1 MSSLRLF
8 PLNIVLFPG
17 MELPLHVFEPRYRQL
32 VVECLTASEPF
43 GVALIREGSE
53 VGGGEVG
60 GGEVGGGEGGAAAD
74 PHELGTTARID
85 SAIPLPGD
93 RMFVKAA
100 GERRFRIISLHHDRP
115 YLRAEVEYPVDEHT
129 EASEDVVRSVTE
141 AYRKLVQ
148 LRLAA
153 LGGYERSPPVPDS
166 PGALADLAAA
176 ATAGSVP
183 VDRLQAVLETLDVR
197 RRLDLT
203 AALLTS
209 ALEAAHRETGALLA
223 QRWTHDRRN

>member
-60 GGEVGGGEGGAAAD
+60 GGEVGGGEGAAAAD
-74 PHELGTTARID
+74 PHELGTTARIE

-100 GERRFRIISLHHDRP
+100 GERRFRILSLHRDRP
-115 YLRAEVEYPVDEHT
+115 YLRAEVEYPVDEHM
-129 EASEDVVRSVTE
+129 EPSEDVVRSVTE

>member
-8 PLNIVLFPG
+8 PLNTVLFPG

-32 VVECLTASEPF
+32 IAECLTESEPF

-60 GGEVGGGEGGAAAD
+60 SGAD

-85 SAIPLPGD
+85 SALPLRGD
-93 RMFVKAA
+93 RMFVKTT
-100 GERRFRIISLHHDRP
+100 GERRFRIISQHHDRP
-115 YLRAEVEYPVDEHT
+115 YLRAEVEYPVDENA
-129 EASEDVVRSVTE
+129 EPPEDLVRGVTE

-153 LGGYERSPPVPDS
+153 QGGYERTPPVPES

-176 ATAGSVP
+176 ATAASVP
-183 VDRLQAVLETLDVR
+183 ADRLQAVLEALDVR

-203 AALLTS
+203 AELLTS
-209 ALEAAHRETGALLA
+209 ALETTHRETSALLA
-223 QRWTHDRRN
+223 QRWTHGRQN

>member
-32 VVECLTASEPF
+32 IVECLTESEPF
-43 GVALIREGSE
+43 GVALIREGPE
-53 VGGGEVG
+53 VGGG
-60 GGEVGGGEGGAAAD
+60 AD

-85 SAIPLPGD
+85 SALPLRGD
-93 RMFVKAA
+93 RMFVKTT
-100 GERRFRIISLHHDRP
+100 GERRFRVVSVHHDRP
-115 YLRAEVEYPVDEHT
+115 YLRAEVEYPVDENT
-129 EASEDVVRSVTE
+129 EPSEHLVRSVTE

-153 LGGYERSPPVPDS
+153 QGGYERTPPVPES

-176 ATAGSVP
+176 ATAASVP
-183 VDRLQAVLETLDVR
+183 ADRLQAVLEALDVR
-197 RRLDLT
+197 HRLELT
-203 AALLTS
+203 AALLTD
-209 ALEAAHRETGALLA
+209 ALEAAHRETSALLA
-223 QRWTHDRRN
+223 QRWSHERRN